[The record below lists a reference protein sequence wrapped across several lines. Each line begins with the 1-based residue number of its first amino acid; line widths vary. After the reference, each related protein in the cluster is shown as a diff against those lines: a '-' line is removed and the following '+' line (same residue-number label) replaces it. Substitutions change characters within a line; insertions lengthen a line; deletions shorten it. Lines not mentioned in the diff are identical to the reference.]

1 MLAVGLYLGLATPR
15 RRGGA
20 FLPLLGIATA
30 WARVYAGVH
39 FPLDIL
45 GSLGVGR
52 GSAAAVGGLRPWLRP
67 RIAGLVDLYGR
78 ALAPWIRRG
87 WVRGVSGP

>member
-15 RRGGA
+15 RRAGA
-20 FLPLLGIATA
+20 FLTLLGIATA

-45 GSLGVGR
+45 GSLGVGP
-52 GSAAAVGGLRPWLRP
+52 GS
-67 RIAGLVDLYGR
+67 AGLVDLYGR

-87 WVRGVSGP
+87 WVRGVTGP

>member
-15 RRGGA
+15 RRAGA
-20 FLPLLGIATA
+20 FLTLLGIATA

-45 GSLGVGR
+45 GSLGVAL

-78 ALAPWIRRG
+78 AFAPWIRRG
-87 WVRGVSGP
+87 WVRGVTGP